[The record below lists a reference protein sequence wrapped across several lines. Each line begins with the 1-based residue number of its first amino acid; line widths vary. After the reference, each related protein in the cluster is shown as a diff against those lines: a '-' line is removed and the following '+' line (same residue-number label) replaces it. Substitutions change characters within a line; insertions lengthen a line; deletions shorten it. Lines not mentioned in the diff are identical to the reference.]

1 MEFEFDFDELDEAV
15 GELEKMLTVRWPK
28 ENKKFMRQEASKELK
43 MAKSLAKQR
52 LKTYRPVSDKKSY
65 LGRLKRG
72 KIFHQNGD
80 IEDLSIRVYSSAPH
94 GHLIEEGHVM
104 KTRDGKT
111 PKSGEKFV
119 KGYHIL
125 RDTHRTFEPE
135 FDRDVEAHLDQ
146 MLAEGKW

>member
-1 MEFEFDFDELDEAV
+1 MEFEFDFDELDKAIE
-15 GELEKMLTVRWPK
+15 ELGDMVTVRWPK
-28 ENKKFMRQEASKELK
+28 ENKKFIRQEASKELK
-43 MAKSLAKQR
+43 LAKATAKKR
-52 LKTYRPVSDKKSY
+52 LKTYRPVSDKKGY

-72 KIFHQNGD
+72 KIFHQDGD

-104 KTRDGKT
+104 KTHDGQS

-125 RDTHRTFEPE
+125 EDTHRS
-135 FDRDVEAHLDQ
+135 FDAQFQEDVDKHIDDMIAK
-146 MLAEGKW
+146 GRW

>member
-15 GELEKMLTVRWPK
+15 SELENMLTVRWPH

-52 LKTYRPVSDKKSY
+52 LKTYRPVSNKKGY

-72 KIFHQNGD
+72 KIFYQNGD
-80 IEDLSIRVYSSAPH
+80 LEDLSIRVYSGAPH
-94 GHLIEEGHVM
+94 GHLIEKGHVM
-104 KTRDGKT
+104 KTHDGQS

-125 RDTHRTFEPE
+125 EDTHRS
-135 FDRDVEAHLDQ
+135 FDAQFQEDVDKHIDDMIAK
-146 MLAEGKW
+146 GRW